1 LEFARAL
8 RPLQT
13 AGNPP
18 VITFITSWLPP
29 SRVPYYA
36 SGLGESGQGGQL
48 VKAASVVAEIL
59 KREGVQFLIG
69 YPVNPIIE
77 AAAEADIRTIIV
89 RQERVGLHMADA
101 VSRISSGERIGVF
114 AMQHGPGSENAFGGV
129 AQAFGDSVPIVVLP
143 GGYPRRLLNITPNF
157 SSFLNYQHVTKWAE
171 QVIMPDS
178 VPDAMRRAF
187 TQVKNGRPRP
197 VLVEFPVDLLREDVP
212 DGWTYTPAP
221 RMRSGP
227 DPRAVSEVAAALVAA
242 ERPVIYAG
250 QGVHYAR
257 AWTQLRELAEL
268 LEAPVTT
275 SLQGKSAF
283 PETHPLSLG
292 SGGRSISR
300 QLHHFLTN
308 ADLIFG
314 IGCSFATTN
323 YGVAM
328 PKGKKIVHATLD
340 PMDINK
346 DIPAALALVGDAA
359 LTLDALIVEVRDRLK
374 GGPRGRATA
383 VAQEIKQLK
392 ADWLAQWMPRLTAD
406 TKPLSPYRVLWDLM
420 HTVDVANT
428 IITHDAGSPRDQ
440 ISPFWEPTAPLSYIG
455 WGKTTQLGYG
465 LGLAMGAKLAAP
477 DKLCVNVWGDAAIG
491 FTGMDFETAVRER
504 LPILSVLLNNFS
516 MAIELKVMATA
527 TEKYR
532 STDISGNYAD
542 FAKALG
548 GWGERVIEPGAI
560 VPAIK
565 RAVAKTREGTPALV
579 EFITEKAIDFS
590 MFP

>member
-1 LEFARAL
+1 
-8 RPLQT
+8 
-13 AGNPP
+13 
-18 VITFITSWLPP
+18 
-29 SRVPYYA
+29 
-36 SGLGESGQGGQL
+36 
-48 VKAASVVAEIL
+48 
-59 KREGVQFLIG
+59 
-69 YPVNPIIE
+69 
-77 AAAEADIRTIIV
+77 
-89 RQERVGLHMADA
+89 
-101 VSRISSGERIGVF
+101 
-114 AMQHGPGSENAFGGV
+114 MQHGPGTENAFGGV

-143 GGYPRRLLNITPNF
+143 AGYNRRLMNVPPNF
-157 SSFLNYQHVTKWAE
+157 NSFLNYQHVTKSCE
-171 QVIMPDS
+171 QVVMADA
-178 VPDAMRRAF
+178 VPAAMRRAF

-197 VLVEFPVDLLREDVP
+197 VLVELPTDLLQEEVP
-212 DGWTYTPAP
+212 DGWSYALTP
-221 RMRSGP
+221 RLRSAP
-227 DPRAVSEVAAALVAA
+227 DPKDVSRVAAALVAA

-250 QGVHYAR
+250 QGVHYAK
-257 AWTQLRELAEL
+257 AWKQLRELAEL

-283 PETHPLSLG
+283 PENHALSLG
-292 SGGRSISR
+292 SGGRSISKA
-300 QLHHFLTN
+300 LHHFLTN

-328 PKGKKIVHATLD
+328 PKGKKIAHATLD

-346 DIPAALALVGDAA
+346 DVPAELALIGDAG
-359 LTLDALIVEVRDRLK
+359 LTLDALLQEVRDRLK
-374 GGPRGRATA
+374 GGPRGRAA
-383 VAQEIKQLK
+383 GVSQEIKQLK

-406 TKPLSPYRVLWDLM
+406 TAPLSPYRVIWDLM

-440 ISPFWEPTAPLSYIG
+440 ISPFWEPTDPLTYIG

-477 DKLCVNVWGDAAIG
+477 EKLCINVWGDAAIG

-504 LPILSVLLNNFS
+504 IPILSVLLNNFS
-516 MAIELKVMATA
+516 MAIELKIMKTA

-548 GWGERVIEPGAI
+548 GYGERVTAPGDI

-565 RAVAKTREGTPALV
+565 RGIAKTREGTPVLL
-579 EFITEKAIDFS
+579 EFITEKAVDFS
-590 MFP
+590 MFS